1 MLYNKQALVCCQ
13 IAEGLVREGRI
24 REPYLHC
31 FGNEDAFVDFD
42 DYLVSCSLILIRVA
56 EVKRGHGGPPL
67 KSLDSNEN
75 FKPKHTLFIAN

>member
-1 MLYNKQALVCCQ
+1 MAVRRIFVVQQALVCCQ

-42 DYLVSCSLILIRVA
+42 DYQLGSGFCQVHSA
-56 EVKRGHGGPPL
+56 VK
-67 KSLDSNEN
+67 
-75 FKPKHTLFIAN
+75 AM